1 MTDACHFLKSENDRW
16 LSLLPIPKMTGACH
30 FFQIQK
36 WQVSVIFVNKNDTYL
51 SFFFTRQNR
60 RWAPHVFRGGAQT
73 HFQTSVTTPEPPMF
87 LEGGLRN
94 KSKMAQ
100 IEPNLSPPV
109 QKHGGLR
116 GSYRC
121 LTVGLSPPPKN
132 MGGSAQ
138 GFGVWKKMTGICHFW
153 ISKNDSQP
161 VISGFQKNDRRL
173 TFLDFAK
180 VTATCHCLASKKND
194 RRLSSFDILQKA

>member
-36 WQVSVIFVNKNDTYL
+36 WQVAVIFLDKNDTYL
-51 SFFFTRQNR
+51 SFFFTRKNR
-60 RWAPHVFRGGAQT
+60 RWDPHVFRGGAQT

-100 IEPNLSPPV
+100 IEPNLSPPS
-109 QKHGGLR
+109 KNMGGLR
-116 GSYRC
+116 GSFRC

-132 MGGSAQ
+132 MGASAP
-138 GFGVWKKMTGICHFW
+138 VLACDKKW
-153 ISKNDSQP
+153 QPP

-180 VTATCHCLASKKND
+180 VTATCPL
-194 RRLSSFDILQKA
+194 FGF

>member
-1 MTDACHFLKSENDRW
+1 MTDACHFLNRW

-36 WQVSVIFVNKNDTYL
+36 WQVAVIFVDKNDTYL

-60 RWAPHVFRGGAQT
+60 RWDPHVFRGGGSDPLSDIWNYPWAPHVFGRGAQVWLYLG
-73 HFQTSVTTPEPPMF
+73 HFRLISEPP
-87 LEGGLRN
+87 L
-94 KSKMAQ
+94 
-100 IEPNLSPPV
+100 

-121 LTVGLSPPPKN
+121 LKVGLSPPPKN

-138 GFGVWKKMTGICHFW
+138 GFGAWKKMTGICHFW
-153 ISKNDSQP
+153 ISKNDSHL
-161 VISGFQKNDRRL
+161 S
-173 TFLDFAK
+173 FLDF
-180 VTATCHCLASKKND
+180 KKMTGAWH
-194 RRLSSFDILQKA
+194 FWILQKWQPPVTVWLLKKMTGACHLLIFCKKRRT